1 MLHFTTH
8 GVWLL
13 LANALI
19 PIACLVFARGF
30 FPYKPFIPGLAE
42 YRQLEYGEPPEPQFD
57 KLIFMVVDAL
67 RRHALI
73 SSDDDHNFFLLIY
86 HTATSFTPTAQASH
100 SLKGNRVRFMMC
112 EGN

>member
-1 MLHFTTH
+1 MLPLTTH
-8 GVWLL
+8 GAWLL

-19 PIACLVFARGF
+19 PIACIVFACGF

-42 YRQLEYGEPPEPQFD
+42 YRQLEYGEPPEAQFD

-73 SSDDDHNFFLLIY
+73 SQDDHNLLLLIY
-86 HTATSFTPTAQASH
+86 YTATLFTPTAQDSH
-100 SLKGNRVRFMMC
+100 SLRGNRLRLIMMC
-112 EGN
+112 

>member
-8 GVWLL
+8 GAWLL

-42 YRQLEYGEPPEPQFD
+42 YRQLEYGEPPEAQFD
-57 KLIFMVVDAL
+57 KLIFMVIDAL
-67 RRHALI
+67 RRQAYPSL
-73 SSDDDHNFFLLIY
+73 DDHSLLLLTVRSDFVY
-86 HTATSFTPTAQASH
+86 SHDSGFTFTQ
-100 SLKGNRVRFMMC
+100 G
-112 EGN
+112 